1 MARTRNQVI
10 AQALPDA
17 PPAGA
22 VVTLRVEE
30 GGSWTAVVE
39 IPLTSG
45 GTLTQLVRPSDVNA
59 TKATRAATCAED
71 LYDKAAQ
78 LAGFV
83 QS

>member
-17 PPAGA
+17 PPAGT

-39 IPLTSG
+39 IPLPSG
-45 GTLTQLVRPSDVNA
+45 GTLTQLVRPADVNA

-71 LYDKAAQ
+71 LYDKAAA